1 MRFSK
6 DYVGLPSYD
15 PGKWSW
21 FQWKLRLRVN
31 LSLVSRSKRNSFRVH
46 DRRLNFALRGSHVCI
61 VEVGPKMPHFLTSH
75 IASAVARMASQGYC
89 LSQTGQDHIDQHFNT
104 NGSVQKIRYSSL
116 GPRLHRKIVAN
127 YMNGVGGLSPI
138 SFSQTGVSFVAPEFK
153 PNGSEFWGCAPE
165 VSDPV

>member
-1 MRFSK
+1 MGF
-6 DYVGLPSYD
+6 PSYD

-21 FQWKLRLRVN
+21 FQWELRLRVN

-46 DRRLNFALRGSHVCI
+46 DRRLNFALTGSHVCI

-75 IASAVARMASQGYC
+75 IATAVARMASQGYC

-116 GPRLHRKIVAN
+116 GPRLHRKIAAN

-138 SFSQTGVSFVAPEFK
+138 SFSQTCQSFGAPELK